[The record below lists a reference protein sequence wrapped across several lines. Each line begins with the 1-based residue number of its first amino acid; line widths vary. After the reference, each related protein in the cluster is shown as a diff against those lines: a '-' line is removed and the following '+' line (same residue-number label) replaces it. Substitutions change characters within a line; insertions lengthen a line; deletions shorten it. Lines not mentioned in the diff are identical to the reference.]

1 MILLTK
7 QQPPVVLPE
16 GYVEFFRD
24 LENWQNE
31 ESIKL
36 KQVYQPPR
44 QDIVKAL
51 DGNKHALLQ
60 QVNPGIDP
68 ASLRDTYMRFLAWLE
83 NARPAVKAELA
94 RLLKQAETFDFQ
106 EIAAAFTRGNDVYFA
121 GLADQTGVTTELLF
135 FTIDHALRPYLRIFA
150 LPYEEELPNAD
161 SLPWDFP
168 ANCPVCGAKSHFCRL
183 TNDEGH
189 RLMFC
194 DRCFS
199 EWWIRYIFCPYCG
212 HDRPGDI
219 GFITIENDKSP
230 FKVYVCEKCKGYL
243 KTYDERDG
251 APSTDLYIAN
261 VETIYLDMLA
271 QEKGY
276 TNHDE

>member
-1 MILLTK
+1 MIN

-31 ESIKL
+31 EFIKL
-36 KQVYQPPR
+36 KKIYSPPQ
-44 QDIVKAL
+44 QDIARSL
-51 DGNKHALLQ
+51 EGNKHALLQ
-60 QVNPGIDP
+60 QINPGIDP
-68 ASLRDTYMRFLAWLE
+68 GQLGDTYMRFLSWLQK
-83 NARPAVKAELA
+83 ARPAVSAEITKLIS
-94 RLLKQAETFDFQ
+94 QAGGVDFA
-106 EIAAAFTRGNDVYFA
+106 EIAAAFTKGNEEYF
-121 GLADQTGVTTELLF
+121 VTLGEKVGISQELLF

-150 LPYEEELPNAD
+150 LPYEEELPEAE

-183 TNDEGH
+183 THEEGH

-199 EWWIRYIFCPYCG
+199 QWWIRYIFCPYCG

-219 GFITIENDKSP
+219 GYITVENDKSP
-230 FKVYVCEKCKGYL
+230 YKLYVCEKCKGYL

-251 APSTDLYIAN
+251 APPTDLYIAN

>member
-1 MILLTK
+1 MTK
-7 QQPPVVLPE
+7 QTPPVALPE
-16 GYVEFFRD
+16 GYLEFFRD

-31 ESIKL
+31 EVIKI
-36 KQVYQPPR
+36 KQDYKPAK
-44 QDIVKAL
+44 QDIARLLDQNKRAL
-51 DGNKHALLQ
+51 VQ

-68 ASLRDTYMRFLAWLE
+68 DKLKDTYMRLLTWLQK
-83 NARPAVKAELA
+83 ARPAVSGEIFRLIDQAEGFCFSEIATSFTKGNDKYFVELA
-94 RLLKQAETFDFQ
+94 EKTG
-106 EIAAAFTRGNDVYFA
+106 ITND
-121 GLADQTGVTTELLF
+121 LLF
-135 FTIDHALRPYLRIFA
+135 FTMDHALRPYLRVFA
-150 LPYEEELPNAD
+150 APYQEELPDDEN
-161 SLPWDFP
+161 LHWDFP
-168 ANCPVCGAKSHFCRL
+168 ANCPVCGAKAHICRL
-183 TNDEGH
+183 TEEEGH

-219 GFITIENDKSP
+219 NYISVENDNSP
-230 FKVYVCEKCKGYL
+230 YKIYVCQKCYGYI
-243 KTYDERDG
+243 KTYDQRDG
-251 APSTDLYIAN
+251 APPTDLYIAN